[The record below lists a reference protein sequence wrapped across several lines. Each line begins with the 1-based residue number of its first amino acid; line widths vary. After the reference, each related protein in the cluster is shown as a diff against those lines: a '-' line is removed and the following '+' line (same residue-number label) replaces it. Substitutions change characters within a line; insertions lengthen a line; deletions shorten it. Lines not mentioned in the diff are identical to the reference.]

1 MGWITPRGP
10 GSSFIAMIA
19 LLCQDPLQESKR
31 AFHFPIGR
39 WTPISFTLEK
49 RSLNARWEACITMC
63 HNFRRLQGPG
73 FPHHFL
79 PFAWSVRKARKPTAA
94 APAPWSCFRI
104 AS

>member
-1 MGWITPRGP
+1 
-10 GSSFIAMIA
+10 
-19 LLCQDPLQESKR
+19 
-31 AFHFPIGR
+31 
-39 WTPISFTLEK
+39 
-49 RSLNARWEACITMC
+49 MC